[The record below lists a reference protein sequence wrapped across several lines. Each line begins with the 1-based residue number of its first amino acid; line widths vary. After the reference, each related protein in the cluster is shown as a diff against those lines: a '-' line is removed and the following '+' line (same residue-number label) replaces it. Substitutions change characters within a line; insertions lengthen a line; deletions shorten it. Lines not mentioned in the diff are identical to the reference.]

1 MQLWPSKHAKMRSG
15 RGSAPKPAG
24 GAPPDSLVGW
34 EWTTLPINQSFG
46 AMVPRF
52 PRLQRLDLVGA
63 LPQIFGCGIAP
74 NIWCGGIAH
83 EYLVGALPQ
92 IFGTGALHRNIWWGH
107 CPQIFGPEALP
118 TNIWCGGIAPN
129 IGGGIAHKHLVRGH
143 CPKYLVGHCQQ
154 IFSGHCLQIFGG
166 ALPTNIWWGNCPKY
180 FSQELRLEAGV
191 IK

>member
-1 MQLWPSKHAKMRSG
+1 MRSG

-52 PRLQRLDLVGA
+52 PRLQRLD
-63 LPQIFGCGIAP
+63 
-74 NIWCGGIAH
+74 
-83 EYLVGALPQ
+83 LVGALPQ